1 MNIYAKWF
9 GRVVWLG
16 IMGNIL
22 FGLLGL
28 FAPDT
33 LFAIFSLEPASP
45 TVWARDAGLF
55 IIFLSLFYIPAA
67 QDPFRYQY
75 YAWLLVIARLAYVFF
90 WFIGVL
96 VWSDFGPEYIKF
108 GVFDLVISIP
118 QIILLFLAFRNES
131 KIRVTVTPS

>member
-16 IMGNIL
+16 IAGNIL

-33 LFAIFSLEPASP
+33 LFALFDLESASP

-55 IIFLSLFYIPAA
+55 IIFVSFFYIPAA
-67 QDPFRYQY
+67 RDPFRYPY
-75 YAWLLVIARLAYVFF
+75 YAWLLVIARLAYVAF
-90 WFIGVL
+90 WFIGVAVL
-96 VWSDFGPEYIKF
+96 PDFGPEYLKLGIA
-108 GVFDLVISIP
+108 DLIIGIP
-118 QIILLFLAFRNES
+118 QLILLFLAFRNES
-131 KIRVTVTPS
+131 KTSVSAS